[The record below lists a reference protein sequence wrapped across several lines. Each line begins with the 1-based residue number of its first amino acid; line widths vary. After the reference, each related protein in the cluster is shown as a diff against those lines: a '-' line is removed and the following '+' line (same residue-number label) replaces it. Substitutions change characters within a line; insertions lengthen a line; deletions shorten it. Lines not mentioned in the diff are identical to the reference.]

1 MGYLNMTDN
10 SKNLRF
16 AQQKFI
22 DFLKKQGRASATI
35 LAYGNDIKQ
44 FVDFL
49 TEEKKITQVTSVLP
63 EHIEDFKKY
72 LAEKKYIPK
81 SISRKLNSI
90 RTFFRFLLSQGV
102 IKNNP
107 ASVVPHP
114 HYEPAPPR
122 ILSKIEYRALRDCA
136 RDDPRSA
143 AIVEVLLQT
152 GMRVGELA
160 RLTLDDIGDK
170 EIKIAPYESN
180 PGRTIPLNSAAK
192 KALQRW
198 LDFRPKTESKSVFI
212 TKNGKPLPVRNIRA
226 LFNRLF
232 KKAGIENAT
241 INSLRHTFIAHQLM
255 AGAPIE
261 LIQKIVGHKRLS
273 TTEKY
278 LEMIKSQPQA
288 INKLEEL

>member
-1 MGYLNMTDN
+1 MSDSNKEFH
-10 SKNLRF
+10 SAKE
-16 AQQKFI
+16 KFI
-22 DFLKKQGRASATI
+22 DFLKKQGKASATI

-49 TEEKKITQVTSVLP
+49 TEKKGVTKITSVFP

-72 LAEKKYIPK
+72 LTEKKYVAK

-90 RTFFRFLLSQGV
+90 KTFFRFLLSQGL
-102 IKNNP
+102 IKKDP
-107 ASVVPHP
+107 ASIVSHP
-114 HYEPAPPR
+114 HYEPASPR

-136 RDDPRSA
+136 RDDPRLA

-160 RLTLDDIGDK
+160 RLALDDINDK
-170 EIKIAPYESN
+170 EIQIAPYESN
-180 PGRTIPLNSAAK
+180 PGRTVSLNSAAK

-198 LDFRPKTESKSVFI
+198 LDFRPKTTSKNVFI
-212 TKNGKPLPVRNIRA
+212 TKNGKPLPVRNIRT

-261 LIQKIVGHKRLS
+261 LVQKTVGHKRLS

-278 LEMIKSQPQA
+278 LELIKNQPPA
-288 INKLEEL
+288 VTKLEEL

>member
-1 MGYLNMTDN
+1 MTDN
-10 SKNLRF
+10 LKDLRLS
-16 AQQKFI
+16 QEKFI
-22 DFLKKQGRASATI
+22 DFLKKQGKASATI
-35 LAYGNDIKQ
+35 LAYGSDIKQ

-49 TEEKKITQVTSVLP
+49 NEEKKITQVTSVFP

-72 LAEKKYIPK
+72 LAEKKYIAK

-90 RTFFRFLLSQGV
+90 RTFFRFLLSQGL
-102 IKNNP
+102 IKKDP

-114 HYEPAPPR
+114 RYEPAPPR

-136 RDDPRSA
+136 RDDPRLA

-152 GMRVGELA
+152 GMRIGELA
-160 RLTLDDIGDK
+160 RLTLDDISEK

-180 PGRTIPLNSAAK
+180 LGRTVPLNSAAK

-198 LDFRPKTESKSVFI
+198 LDIRPKTTSRSVFI
-212 TKNGKPLPVRNIRA
+212 TKKGNPLPVRNIRS

-255 AGAPIE
+255 AGAPLE
-261 LIQKIVGHKRLS
+261 LVSKIVGHKRLS

-278 LEMIKSQPQA
+278 LELIKTQPLSLS
-288 INKLEEL
+288 KLEEL

>member
-1 MGYLNMTDN
+1 MTDN
-10 SKNLRF
+10 LKDLHLC
-16 AQQKFI
+16 QEKFI
-22 DFLKKQGRASATI
+22 GFLKKQGKASATI

-44 FVDFL
+44 FVDYL
-49 TEEKKITQVTSVLP
+49 TKEKKITQATSVLP

-72 LAEKKYIPK
+72 LAEKKYIAK

-90 RTFFRFLLSQGV
+90 KTFFRFLLSRGT
-102 IKNNP
+102 IKNDP
-107 ASVVPHP
+107 ASIVAHP
-114 HYEPAPPR
+114 RYEPVPPR

-160 RLTLDDIGDK
+160 RLTLDDISDK

-180 PGRTIPLNSAAK
+180 PGRVVPLNSAAK

-198 LDFRPKTESKSVFI
+198 LDFRPQTTSKNLFI

-241 INSLRHTFIAHQLM
+241 INSLRHTFVAHQLM
-255 AGAPIE
+255 AGAPLE
-261 LIQKIVGHKRLS
+261 LVQKIVGHKRLS

-278 LEMIKSQPQA
+278 LELIKTHPPSLS
-288 INKLEEL
+288 KLEEL

>member
-1 MGYLNMTDN
+1 MADNLKDLYL
-10 SKNLRF
+10 S
-16 AQQKFI
+16 QEKFI
-22 DFLKKQGRASATI
+22 DFLKRQGKASATI
-35 LAYGNDIKQ
+35 LAYRSDIKQ

-49 TEEKKITQVTSVLP
+49 VEEKKITQVTSVLP

-72 LAEKKYIPK
+72 LAEKKYIAK

-90 RTFFRFLLSQGV
+90 RTFFRFLLSQKL
-102 IKNNP
+102 IKKDP
-107 ASVVPHP
+107 ASVVSHP

-136 RDDPRSA
+136 RNDPRLA

-160 RLTLDDIGDK
+160 RLTLDDFNDK
-170 EIKIAPYESN
+170 EIKVAPYESN
-180 PGRTIPLNSAAK
+180 PGRTVRLNSAAK
-192 KALQRW
+192 NTLQRW
-198 LDFRPKTESKSVFI
+198 LDIRPKTTSRSLFI
-212 TKNGKPLPVRNIRA
+212 TKKGNPLPVRNIRS

-255 AGAPIE
+255 AGVPIE
-261 LIQKIVGHKRLS
+261 IIQKTVGHKRLS

-278 LEMIKSQPQA
+278 LELIKNQPSSLTT
-288 INKLEEL
+288 KLEEL

>member
-1 MGYLNMTDN
+1 MTDN
-10 SKNLRF
+10 QKSLRF
-16 AQQKFI
+16 VQQKFI

-44 FVDFL
+44 FIDYL
-49 TEEKKITQVTSVLP
+49 TEDKKITQVTSVLP

-72 LAEKKYIPK
+72 LAEKKYTAK

-90 RTFFRFLLSQGV
+90 KTFFRFLLSQGL

-107 ASVVPHP
+107 ASAVSHP
-114 HYEPAPPR
+114 HYEPASPR
-122 ILSKIEYRALRDCA
+122 ILSKIEYRALRDSA
-136 RDDPRSA
+136 RDDPRLA
-143 AIVEVLLQT
+143 AIVELLLQT
-152 GMRVGELA
+152 GMRVGELS
-160 RLTLDDIGDK
+160 RLNLEDITDK

-180 PGRTIPLNSAAK
+180 PGRTVPLNSAAK

-198 LDFRPKTESKSVFI
+198 LDFRPKTTSRSIFI
-212 TKNGKPLPVRNIRA
+212 TKKGKPLPVRNIRSF
-226 LFNRLF
+226 FNRLF

-261 LIQKIVGHKRLS
+261 LVQKIVGHKRLS

-278 LEMIKSQPQA
+278 LEIIKNQPQI

>member
-1 MGYLNMTDN
+1 MPTDR
-10 SKNLRF
+10 KDLQI
-16 AQQKFI
+16 AHKKFI
-22 DFLKKQGRASATI
+22 DFLKQQGRASATI

-44 FVDFL
+44 FVDYL

-72 LAEKKYIPK
+72 LAEKKYIAK

-90 RTFFRFLLSQGV
+90 KTFFRFLVAQNL
-102 IKNNP
+102 IKENP

-114 HYEPAPPR
+114 RYEPAPPR

-136 RDDPRSA
+136 RDNPRSA
-143 AIVEVLLQT
+143 AIIEVLLQT
-152 GMRVGELA
+152 GMRVGELS
-160 RLTLDDIGDK
+160 RLTLEDISDK

-180 PGRTIPLNSAAK
+180 AGRKVPLNPAAK
-192 KALQRW
+192 KAIQRW
-198 LDFRPKTESKSVFI
+198 LDFRPKTTSKNLFV
-212 TKNGKPLPVRNIRA
+212 TKNGKPLPVRNIRT

-232 KKAGIENAT
+232 KKSGIENAT

-255 AGAPIE
+255 AGAPLE

-278 LEMIKSQPQA
+278 LELIKSRPPSV
-288 INKLEEL
+288 NKLEEL